1 MEWSLQE
8 SWKRCKLN
16 TIEEFVE
23 SSLNYMSAKESFLQ
37 ELVNT
42 LEIPPNNI
50 KYVELNAS
58 TTGTTFSHRVIV
70 HLIGSNSFKSEN
82 LAKIKGLTVITPN
95 TLEIEYG
102 EIQL

>member
-1 MEWSLQE
+1 M
-8 SWKRCKLN
+8 N

-23 SSLNYMSAKESFLQ
+23 ASLNYLSAKESFTQ
-37 ELVNT
+37 ELVSL

-58 TTGTTFSHRVIV
+58 TTGTTFSHRIII
-70 HLIGSNSFKSEN
+70 HLVGSNSFKSEN
-82 LAKIKGLTVITPN
+82 LGKIKGLTIKTPN

-102 EIQL
+102 EIKL

>member
-1 MEWSLQE
+1 M
-8 SWKRCKLN
+8 K

-23 SSLNYMSAKESFLQ
+23 SSLNYMSAKEAFTR
-37 ELVNT
+37 ELVST

-58 TTGTTFSHRVIV
+58 TTGTTFSHKVVV

-82 LAKIKGLTVITPN
+82 IKKIDGLTIKTPN
-95 TLEIEYG
+95 ILEIEYG
-102 EIQL
+102 EIKL